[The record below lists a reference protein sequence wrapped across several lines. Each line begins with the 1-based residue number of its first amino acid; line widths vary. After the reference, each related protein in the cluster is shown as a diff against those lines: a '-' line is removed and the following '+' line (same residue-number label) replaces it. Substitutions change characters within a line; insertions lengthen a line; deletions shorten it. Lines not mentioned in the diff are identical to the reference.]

1 MAFLCE
7 SAEFLIH
14 TSLGYPRYFF
24 QSLQMTEVK
33 LAISPQPHNTV
44 DPVSVQPD
52 THLALKVE
60 GVIQHGNQPNFYR
73 RAQAVNVNITSVLQS
88 QSHTTAAALAAIGI
102 KNSNL
107 PPVKL
112 SKTIEPQNDYF
123 SSSFL
128 LALPVPGLYSVTIEA
143 FLVDENGFVWKT
155 GPRTSMMVKCFEDL
169 LQQRQQNLR
178 NIPWNASWGK
188 TCSLLYWSWPP
199 TKLRVLVYGSTWIE
213 CGCWEK
219 K

>member
-178 NIPWNASWGK
+178 NIPWNAS
-188 TCSLLYWSWPP
+188 
-199 TKLRVLVYGSTWIE
+199 
-213 CGCWEK
+213 
-219 K
+219 